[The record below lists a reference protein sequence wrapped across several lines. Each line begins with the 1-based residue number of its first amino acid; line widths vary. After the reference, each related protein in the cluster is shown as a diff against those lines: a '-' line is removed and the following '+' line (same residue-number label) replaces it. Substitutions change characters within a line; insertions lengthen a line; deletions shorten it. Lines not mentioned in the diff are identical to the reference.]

1 MKQKYIATIGALALT
16 VPALAMAQTADQQ
29 RQDRSAQPG
38 QQQTQQQ
45 PGASQ
50 HTPGTT
56 MQQER
61 AQQERGAQ
69 QQQRT
74 PGQSEYGQKQA
85 GLAGHKQGA
94 FKVDNLTGQE
104 IKNAQGEDIGTIEDV
119 LIDRDGRVAAVL
131 VSTGGVMGI
140 GGETKAVEWN
150 RIEVQLNQD
159 QTDIDRVTT
168 TMSEQELDNLPE
180 FDENR
185 RGATGQR

>member
-61 AQQERGAQ
+61 QERAE
-69 QQQRT
+69 QQQRQ

-159 QTDIDRVTT
+159 QTDIERVTT
-168 TMSEQELDNLPE
+168 TMSEQELENLPE
-180 FDENR
+180 FQEDR
-185 RGATGQR
+185 QGATGQR

>member
-1 MKQKYIATIGALALT
+1 MKQKYIATLGALALT

-38 QQQTQQQ
+38 QQQQQT

-50 HTPGTT
+50 HTPGST

-61 AQQERGAQ
+61 AQQQTRE
-69 QQQRT
+69 

-85 GLAGHKQGA
+85 GMAGHKQGA
-94 FKVDNLTGQE
+94 FKVGNLNGQE
-104 IKNAQGEDIGTIEDV
+104 INNQQGESIGTIEDV

-131 VSTGGVMGI
+131 VSAGGVMGI

-150 RIEVQLNQD
+150 RIEVELNTE
-159 QTDIDRVTT
+159 QTDIERVTST
-168 TMSEQELDNLPE
+168 LTEQELENLPE
-180 FDENR
+180 FERKENR
-185 RGATGQR
+185 

>member
-45 PGASQ
+45 PGAQQ
-50 HTPGTT
+50 HTPGTREQGT
-56 MQQER
+56 MGQDR
-61 AQQERGAQ
+61 AQQQ
-69 QQQRT
+69 
-74 PGQSEYGQKQA
+74 PGQAGYGQKQA

-94 FKVDNLTGQE
+94 FKVDDLTGQE
-104 IKNAQGEDIGTIEDV
+104 IRNAQGEDIGTIEDV

-140 GGETKAVEWN
+140 GGETKAVEWD

-159 QTDIDRVTT
+159 QTDIERVTT